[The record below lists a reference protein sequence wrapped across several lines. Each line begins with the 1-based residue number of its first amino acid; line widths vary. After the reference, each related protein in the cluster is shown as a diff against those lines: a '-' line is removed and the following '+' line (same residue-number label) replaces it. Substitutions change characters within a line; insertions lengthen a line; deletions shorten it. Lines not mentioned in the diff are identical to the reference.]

1 MAAQFFVF
9 RGCARM
15 RSLSGTNVLQ
25 TSVSAGLRLELGDG
39 RRGRDPFGHLLGL
52 RNWVGASAP
61 FDATWQM
68 SQEQSARV
76 PAEGSPAGPRL
87 NRSRWPRLVGY
98 SELCEHPEKVGV
110 ANGATQPP
118 RRLPSPTPAGQLSR
132 GTTGSRDSNLAVT
145 SV

>member
-39 RRGRDPFGHLLGL
+39 RRGRDPFGHLPGL

-61 FDATWQM
+61 FNPTWQM

-76 PAEGSPAGPRL
+76 PPEGSPARPTL
-87 NRSRWPRLVGY
+87 IPSTTPPLVAI
-98 SELCEHPEKVGV
+98 P
-110 ANGATQPP
+110 
-118 RRLPSPTPAGQLSR
+118 
-132 GTTGSRDSNLAVT
+132 NL
-145 SV
+145 